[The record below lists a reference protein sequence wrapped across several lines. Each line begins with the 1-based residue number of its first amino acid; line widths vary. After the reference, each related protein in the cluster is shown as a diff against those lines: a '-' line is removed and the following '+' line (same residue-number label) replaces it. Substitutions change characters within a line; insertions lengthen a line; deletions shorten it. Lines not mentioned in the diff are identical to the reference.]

1 MKKKNKMSSL
11 KLKYWNGTNISF
23 DLNNYYIFLNVKRNK
38 KTSLKLRNFCEFI
51 SKYM

>member
-38 KTSLKLRNFCEFI
+38 KTKFEVEKFL
-51 SKYM
+51 